1 MAESDALTQ
10 LFSVPPDEFVAT
22 RDRLSAEL
30 ARAGQKAESREL
42 KKLRRPS
49 PTAWATN
56 QVVRRARAAVEGFL
70 SASDQLRARQDAL
83 LAGRGDQTSYQA
95 GVEGLREATAA
106 VAAAAREALA
116 TEKRGAE
123 RELVDGVVAN
133 LRIAAQS
140 GERRQSLLEARL
152 TADLQPADDA
162 LAGLGLAGAVFTP
175 GVARP
180 AAPARAPVPAKADEG
195 AAHARENQERQDAE
209 KARALAEARAAEAA
223 ARDVASRAEAAAR
236 EATARREEA
245 KARIHDAER
254 ALADAREALR
264 EAEAAQR
271 ETAREQARADGEARA
286 AARRRE
292 SLERG

>member
-1 MAESDALTQ
+1 MAESDALIQ
-10 LFSVPPDEFVAT
+10 LFSVSPDEFVAT
-22 RDRLSAEL
+22 RDRLAAEL
-30 ARAGQKAESREL
+30 ARGGHKEESREL

-56 QVVRRARAAVEGFL
+56 QVVRHARAAVDAFL
-70 SASDQLRARQDAL
+70 AASDELRARQDAL
-83 LAGRGDQTSYQA
+83 LAGKGDQTSYQA

-116 TEKRGAE
+116 AAKRD
-123 RELVDGVVAN
+123 LVDGVVGN

-140 GERRQSLLEARL
+140 GERRRELLEARL
-152 TADLQPADDA
+152 TADLEAADDA

-180 AAPARAPVPAKADEG
+180 PAPPRPPAPVKSDAGDAKG
-195 AAHARENQERQDAE
+195 RERQQREDEAKE
-209 KARALAEARAAEAA
+209 RALAEAVRGEAA
-223 ARDVASRAEAAAR
+223 AREAAARAEAAAR

-245 KARIHDAER
+245 RARVDEAEQ
-254 ALADAREALR
+254 ALAGAREALR

-271 ETAREQARADGEARA
+271 EAAREQARADGEARA
-286 AARRRE
+286 AGRRRE
-292 SLERG
+292 NLERG